1 MIKKTICA
9 LLLAG
14 LLPLASIAQDSTQ
27 FIKASWNELLAKAKK
42 EKKPIFVDTY
52 FEGCHACKDMEVRV
66 FPSKDVK
73 QYMLDNFVNTG
84 FDVFKEEFGN
94 DLCARYMLHGFPTY
108 LIISPEGKL
117 VSVEIGYHD
126 ADVFLKFLKESTV
139 RFKAGKFHSGFATTI
154 AKEGPQWYQQF
165 YSKSREFPKDSVVLN
180 FLAKQKD
187 KKAEMTVKAMALCRN
202 LPADYRAYYLANRQ
216 QYNDLFGSDINYSI
230 LSRITGNDL
239 KELPAKYDEAAFN
252 EFLKKHEKEY
262 AAGGDWDKVKM
273 DFAMSYMVRS
283 NKNVKAFVEFA
294 IANQDK
300 NENNARSLPFY
311 AGAGLEDQA
320 VSEQY
325 LNWVRSIANEGS
337 SLELLQ
343 AVGHR
348 AVEKHPEDAK
358 KYFTWALAKAEVM
371 GLKDQANALRQQLSK
386 M

>member
-1 MIKKTICA
+1 MKKTIFA

-27 FIKASWNELLAKAKK
+27 FIKASWNELLTKAKK
-42 EKKPIFVDTY
+42 AKKPIFVDTY

-94 DLCARYMLHGFPTY
+94 DLCARYLLHGFPTY

-117 VSVEIGYHD
+117 VNVGIGYSD
-126 ADVFLKFLKESTV
+126 ANVFLQFLNESV
-139 RFKAGKFHSGFATTI
+139 AKYKAGKFHNGFSTTI
-154 AKEGPQWYQQF
+154 VKEGPQWYQQF
-165 YSKSREFPKDSVVLN
+165 YSKSREFPKDSVLQD

-202 LPADYRAYYLANRQ
+202 LPADYRTYYLANRQ
-216 QYNDLFGSDINYSI
+216 SYNDLFGSDVNYSI
-230 LSRITGNDL
+230 LSRMMNNDL
-239 KELPAKYDEAAFN
+239 KELPAKYDEAAFTAFIN
-252 EFLKKHEKEY
+252 KHEKEY

-273 DFAMSYMVRS
+273 EFAMSYMVRN
-283 NKNVKAFVEFA
+283 NKDVKAFIAFA
-294 IANQDK
+294 IANHDK
-300 NENNARSLPFY
+300 NDNNARMLPFY
-311 AGAGLEDQA
+311 GYEGLKDPA
-320 VSEQY
+320 VEEQY
-325 LNWVRSIANEGS
+325 LTWARSLVNEGS

-348 AVEKHPEDAK
+348 SIEKHPEDAK
-358 KYFTWALAKAEVM
+358 KYLTWALAKAEVM
-371 GLKDQANALRQQLSK
+371 SMTDVANSLREKLKK
-386 M
+386 I

>member
-14 LLPLASIAQDSTQ
+14 LLPLASMAQDSTQ

-73 QYMLDNFVNTG
+73 QYMLDNFINTG

-108 LIISPEGKL
+108 LVISPEGKL
-117 VSVEIGYHD
+117 VSMDLGYHD
-126 ADVFLKFLKESTV
+126 ADVFLKFLKEAIARYKT
-139 RFKAGKFHSGFATTI
+139 GKFHDGFATTI

-165 YSKSREFPKDSVVLN
+165 YSKSREFPKDSIVRD

-187 KKAEMTVKAMALCRN
+187 KKAEMTVKAMALCRS

-216 QYNDLFGSDINYSI
+216 SYKDLFGIDVNTGI
-230 LSRITGNDL
+230 LDNIMKKDML
-239 KELPAKYDEAAFN
+239 ELPSKYDEAAFN
-252 EFLKKHEKEY
+252 EFLKKHETEY
-262 AAGGDWDKVKM
+262 AAGGDWDKIKM
-273 DFAMSYMVRS
+273 DFAMMFMVRN
-283 NKNVKAFVEFA
+283 NKNAKAFIEFS

-300 NENNARSLPFY
+300 NENNARVLPFY
-311 AGAGLEDQA
+311 NYEAFKDPEVTEL
-320 VSEQY
+320 Y
-325 LNWVRSIANEGS
+325 LKWVRTLVNEGS
-337 SLELLQ
+337 SLELLSSLAQ
-343 AVGHR
+343 R
-348 AVEKHPEDAK
+348 TKEKYPEESK
-358 KYFTWALAKAEVM
+358 KYAAWASAKAAVM
-371 GLKDQANALRQQLSK
+371 GMSK
-386 M
+386 